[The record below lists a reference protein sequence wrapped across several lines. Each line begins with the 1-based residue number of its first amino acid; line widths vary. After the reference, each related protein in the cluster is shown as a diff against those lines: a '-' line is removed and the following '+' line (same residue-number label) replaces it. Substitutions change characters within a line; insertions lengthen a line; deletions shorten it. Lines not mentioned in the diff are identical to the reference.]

1 MTLPAIAEIEAIDR
15 KNNSSTVRLT
25 ISEGAYHQVK
35 EMFLAVGHEVK
46 RLVRIAFGNILIN
59 DLAEGEVRALTPN
72 EIKSLF
78 ELSKKSKI
86 IKKGE

>member
-1 MTLPAIAEIEAIDR
+1 
-15 KNNSSTVRLT
+15 
-25 ISEGAYHQVK
+25 
-35 EMFLAVGHEVK
+35 MFLAVGHEVK

-59 DLAEGEVRALTPN
+59 DLAEGDVRPLTPT
-72 EIKSLF
+72 EIKTLF